1 MNIGETDGAIMSDA
15 KPGAKNTFTIE
26 EIQVELDAAHF
37 AQEHCRSLWGAAR
50 GHSDWRKTHDGF
62 IAGYKAKNAA
72 LQAEIEAMRKD
83 AERLDWVQRNLLSA
97 DFEYEYQPGK
107 TRPVL
112 IIAWPRD
119 VAIGGNARM
128 NFDAAIA
135 KEKQQE
141 SLK

>member
-1 MNIGETDGAIMSDA
+1 MSDVKPVAWQRFDEIGEYDSYMGSVEEGDYVKYDDA
-15 KPGAKNTFTIE
+15 LATVT
-26 EIQVELDAAHF
+26 
-37 AQEHCRSLWGAAR
+37 
-50 GHSDWRKTHDGF
+50 
-62 IAGYKAKNAA
+62 A
-72 LQAEIEAMRKD
+72 LQAEIEALRKD

>member
-1 MNIGETDGAIMSDA
+1 MSDA
-15 KPGAKNTFTIE
+15 EREFAIREGERIGAW
-26 EIQVELDAAHF
+26 DAYS
-37 AQEHCRSLWGAAR
+37 RAR
-50 GHSDWRKTHDGF
+50 MGLGMIVHEASFCDGF
-62 IAGYKAKNAA
+62 DRGYLVRTREVTA
-72 LQAEIEAMRKD
+72 LQAEIESLRKD

-135 KEKQQE
+135 KEKQQ
-141 SLK
+141 

>member
-1 MNIGETDGAIMSDA
+1 MSDV
-15 KPGAKNTFTIE
+15 KPVALDVARVHELISGYKEADKPASKQRARR
-26 EIQVELDAAHF
+26 EIVAY
-37 AQEHCRSLWGAAR
+37 
-50 GHSDWRKTHDGF
+50 F
-62 IAGYKAKNAA
+62 IAHDAA
-72 LQAEIEAMRKD
+72 LQAEIVALRKD

-135 KEKQQE
+135 KEK
-141 SLK
+141 

>member
-1 MNIGETDGAIMSDA
+1 MSDV
-15 KPGAKNTFTIE
+15 KPVAWMP
-26 EIQVELDAAHF
+26 DAVFEDLVLKALVN
-37 AQEHCRSLWGAAR
+37 ACVSVVKLIPEDVPLYNKAAV
-50 GHSDWRKTHDGF
+50 D
-62 IAGYKAKNAA
+62 A
-72 LQAEIEAMRKD
+72 LQAEIEALRKD

-135 KEKQQE
+135 KEKQPCHAFNGTRLNTTL
-141 SLK
+141 STLTNLTTN

>member
-1 MNIGETDGAIMSDA
+1 MSDV
-15 KPGAKNTFTIE
+15 KPVAKNTFTIE
-26 EIQVELDAAHF
+26 EMQVELDAAHF
-37 AQEHCRSLWGAAR
+37 AQEHCRSLWGASR

-83 AERLDWVQRNLLSA
+83 AERYKWLRSRM
-97 DFEYEYQPGK
+97 PGAAY
-107 TRPVL
+107 RVEG
-112 IIAWPRD
+112 IIYSQ
-119 VAIGGNARM
+119 GGSGVDAGI
-128 NFDAAIA
+128 DAAIA

>member
-1 MNIGETDGAIMSDA
+1 MSDV
-15 KPGAKNTFTIE
+15 KPVAWMP
-26 EIQVELDAAHF
+26 DAVFEALVF
-37 AQEHCRSLWGAAR
+37 ETTVNACVSVVKLIPEDVPLYNKAAI
-50 GHSDWRKTHDGF
+50 D
-62 IAGYKAKNAA
+62 A
-72 LQAEIEAMRKD
+72 LQAEIVALRKD

>member
-1 MNIGETDGAIMSDA
+1 MSDV
-15 KPGAKNTFTIE
+15 KPVAWMYPSDLATFEGSET
-26 EIQVELDAAHF
+26 F
-37 AQEHCRSLWGAAR
+37 ANAWSLEVTNIDTGEDTAPLY
-50 GHSDWRKTHDGF
+50 SKES
-62 IAGYKAKNAA
+62 IAV
-72 LQAEIEAMRKD
+72 LQAEIVALRKD

>member
-1 MNIGETDGAIMSDA
+1 MSDV
-15 KPGAKNTFTIE
+15 KPVNGWLRRPSVVEYIE
-26 EIQVELDAAHF
+26 TRESEWCRFDEARDAI
-37 AQEHCRSLWGAAR
+37 
-50 GHSDWRKTHDGF
+50 T
-62 IAGYKAKNAA
+62 A
-72 LQAEIEAMRKD
+72 LQAEIEALRKD

-135 KEKQQE
+135 KEK
-141 SLK
+141 